1 MIPVPHPPPPVPP
14 PPPAKGKI
22 PPLNSNRGTPVPGV
36 ERVGIPGSPPYFPHK
51 FPTDLRNR
59 EDWTRNPNNSGR
71 RATQIN
77 NGTGYTET
85 CQVNGGV
92 HNCSYWVIPKG
103 GLYPVDLQPC
113 RVKTALV
120 GVDMDFYR
128 CADPQGQV
136 SIAIDTAYVNRRIA
150 PERMRGRQ
158 YFCYH
163 HLGLLFGVIP
173 RPSRPPQ
180 KGMTLR
186 AVSDFPAFAIVATFS
201 MNPSS
206 HQEFNDQTIW
216 PNPRFAGDIVAPPNN
231 YKNMLANVYTIQ
243 RSEPQAADPR
253 LGPGN
258 LGKGIPRDRSAG
270 SGYVNI
276 FNSLCYRDLA
286 DYATDAR
293 RNKDN
298 PAQQLIENPIECTAS
313 AAIANPPAM
322 NNVTQVPLIG
332 HGGAGPI
339 ALTVAQTAERAA
351 STKSIRNQWCWEP
364 LPGEQVNCDIR
375 RVRYKYFEPPL
386 VMPVSPRP
394 LIRPAHHELYIER
407 LALYTLVAIRAQ
419 PGPGRGTDLVYD
431 RQAKDV
437 ALGYCPTP
445 GNPLG
450 TCNTTKDTQFRPRP
464 GE

>member
-1 MIPVPHPPPPVPP
+1 MIPVPP
-14 PPPAKGKI
+14 PPPAKAKGKI
-22 PPLNSNRGTPVPGV
+22 PAPDLSRGTPVPGV
-36 ERVGIPGSPPYFPHK
+36 EEVGIPGRPLYFPNTV
-51 FPTDLRNR
+51 PTDLRNQI
-59 EDWTRNPNNSGR
+59 DWTRNNSGR

-150 PERMRGRQ
+150 RERMRGRQ

-206 HQEFNDQTIW
+206 HQEFNDQFVW
-216 PNPRFAGDIVAPPNN
+216 PNPRFAGDIAAPPNN
-231 YKNMLANVYTIQ
+231 YQNMHANVYTI
-243 RSEPQAADPR
+243 RRDEPQAVEPR
-253 LGPGN
+253 LPRN
-258 LGKGIPRDRSAG
+258 LGLAIPRDVSRGAG
-270 SGYVNI
+270 YLNI

-298 PAQQLIENPIECTAS
+298 PAQQLIDNPGECTAS
-313 AAIANPPAM
+313 QATIANPPAM
-322 NNVTQVPLIG
+322 NIQDNSVPFINRG
-332 HGGAGPI
+332 GPI
-339 ALTVAQTAERAA
+339 ALTVAQTASKNA

-394 LIRPAHHELYIER
+394 PIRHAHHDPLIER
-407 LALYTLVAIRAQ
+407 VALYTLVAIRAQ

-445 GNPLG
+445 GNPLQ

-464 GE
+464 RE

>member
-1 MIPVPHPPPPVPP
+1 MIPVPP
-14 PPPAKGKI
+14 PPPAKAKGKI
-22 PPLNSNRGTPVPGV
+22 PAPDLSRGNIVPGV
-36 ERVGIPGSPPYFPHK
+36 DRVGIPDRPLYFPNTV
-51 FPTDLRNR
+51 PTDLRNQV
-59 EDWTRNPNNSGR
+59 DWTGNNSGR

-77 NGTGYTET
+77 NGTGYTTT

-92 HNCSYWVIPKG
+92 HGCSYWVIPKG

-128 CADPQGQV
+128 CADPQGQI

-150 PERMRGRQ
+150 RERMRGRQ

-186 AVSDFPAFAIVATFS
+186 AVSDFPAYAIVATFS
-201 MNPSS
+201 MNPYSLQS
-206 HQEFNDQTIW
+206 TQNQTIW
-216 PNPRFAGDIVAPPNN
+216 PNPRFPGDTAAPPDGYN
-231 YKNMLANVYTIQ
+231 NMLTNVYTIR

-258 LGKGIPRDRSAG
+258 LGLGIQQDYSRG
-270 SGYVNI
+270 SGYLNI

-298 PAQQLIENPIECTAS
+298 PAQQLLDNPGECRAS
-313 AAIANPPAM
+313 PATIANPPAM
-322 NNVTQVPLIG
+322 NNATQVSQIG

-339 ALTVAQTAERAA
+339 ARTVAKDAERTA

-364 LPGEQVNCDIR
+364 LAGEQVNCDIR
-375 RVRYKYFEPPL
+375 RVRYKYFNPPL
-386 VMPVSPRP
+386 VIPVSPRP
-394 LIRPAHHELYIER
+394 PPQYAHHDPYIER
-407 LALYTLVAIRAQ
+407 VALYTLVAIQAQ
-419 PGPGRGTDLVYD
+419 PGPGRGTDMVYD
-431 RQAKDV
+431 RKAGAV

-445 GNPLG
+445 TNPLQ

>member
-1 MIPVPHPPPPVPP
+1 MIPVPPP

-22 PPLNSNRGTPVPGV
+22 PAPDLSRGTPVPGV
-36 ERVGIPGSPPYFPHK
+36 EEVGIPGRTLYFPNTV
-51 FPTDLRNR
+51 PTDLRNQI
-59 EDWTRNPNNSGR
+59 DWTRNNSGR

-150 PERMRGRQ
+150 RERMRGRQ

-206 HQEFNDQTIW
+206 LQETNYQLVW
-216 PNPRFAGDIVAPPNN
+216 PNPRFQGDIAAPPNN
-231 YKNMLANVYTIQ
+231 YQNMLANVYTI
-243 RSEPQAADPR
+243 RRNEPQAAEPR
-253 LGPGN
+253 LPRN
-258 LGKGIPRDRSAG
+258 LGLAIPKDVSRGAC
-270 SGYVNI
+270 YLNI

-298 PAQQLIENPIECTAS
+298 PAQQVLDNPGECTADP
-313 AAIANPPAM
+313 ATIANPPAM
-322 NNVTQVPLIG
+322 NIQDNSVPFINRG
-332 HGGAGPI
+332 GPI
-339 ALTVAQTAERAA
+339 ALTVAQTASKNA

-364 LPGEQVNCDIR
+364 LLGEQVNCDIR

-394 LIRPAHHELYIER
+394 PPQYVHHDPLIER
-407 LALYTLVAIRAQ
+407 VALYTLVAIRAQ

-445 GNPLG
+445 GNPLQ

>member
-1 MIPVPHPPPPVPP
+1 MIPVPPPPP

-22 PPLNSNRGTPVPGV
+22 PAPDLNRGTPVPGV
-36 ERVGIPGSPPYFPHK
+36 VRVGIPGNPQPYFPNRV
-51 FPTDLRNR
+51 PTDLRNQR
-59 EDWTRNPNNSGR
+59 DWTGNNSGR

-103 GLYPVDLQPC
+103 GVYPDNLQPC

-180 KGMTLR
+180 TGMTLR

-201 MNPSS
+201 MNPRSD
-206 HQEFNDQTIW
+206 QETRNQLTW
-216 PNPRFAGDIVAPPNN
+216 PNPRFPRDPVTPLGVYN
-231 YKNMLANVYTIQ
+231 NMLANVYTI
-243 RSEPQAADPR
+243 RRDEPQAVEPGLPR
-253 LGPGN
+253 HLGQA
-258 LGKGIPRDRSAG
+258 IPQDRSAG
-270 SGYVNI
+270 SAYTNI

-286 DYATDAR
+286 DYAIDAR

-298 PAQQLIENPIECTAS
+298 PAQQLLDNPGQCQAS
-313 AAIANPPAM
+313 PATIANPPAI
-322 NNVTQVPLIG
+322 NNHTQVPLIG
-332 HGGAGPI
+332 HGGALPFGRI
-339 ALTVAQTAERAA
+339 GAQDLERNA

-364 LPGEQVNCDIR
+364 LAGEQANCDFR

-386 VMPVSPRP
+386 AGPVSPRP
-394 LIRPAHHELYIER
+394 LTGGVIRGLEGPYIER
-407 LALYTLVAIRAQ
+407 VALYTLVAIRAQ
-419 PGPGRGTDLVYD
+419 TGPGRGIDLVYD
-431 RQAKDV
+431 REAGAV

-445 GNPLG
+445 TNPLQ

>member
-1 MIPVPHPPPPVPP
+1 MIPVPPPPP
-14 PPPAKGKI
+14 PPPAKGKDRI
-22 PPLNSNRGTPVPGV
+22 PAPNLNRGTPVPGV
-36 ERVGIPGSPPYFPHK
+36 DRVGIPGSPQPYFPNRV
-51 FPTDLRNR
+51 PTDLRNQV
-59 EDWTRNPNNSGR
+59 DWTGNNSGR

-77 NGTGYTET
+77 NGTDYSTT

-103 GLYPVDLQPC
+103 GLYPANLQPC

-150 PERMRGRQ
+150 RERMRGRQ

-163 HLGLLFGVIP
+163 HLGSLFGVIP

-186 AVSDFPAFAIVATFS
+186 AVSDFPAYAIVATFS
-201 MNPSS
+201 MNPYSLQS
-206 HQEFNDQTIW
+206 TQNQTLW
-216 PNPRFAGDIVAPPNN
+216 PNPRFPGDIAAPPNN
-231 YKNMLANVYTIQ
+231 YQNILANVYTI
-243 RSEPQAADPR
+243 RRDEPQAADAR
-253 LGPGN
+253 LPEN
-258 LGKGIPRDRSAG
+258 LGRVIGRDRSRG
-270 SGYVNI
+270 SANLNI

-286 DYATDAR
+286 DYAIDAR

-298 PAQQLIENPIECTAS
+298 PEQQLIDNPVECTADL
-313 AAIANPPAM
+313 ATIANPPTM

-339 ALTVAQTAERAA
+339 ALTAAQTAARTG

-364 LPGEQVNCDIR
+364 LLGEQANCNIR
-375 RVRYKYFEPPL
+375 RVRYQYFEPPL

-394 LIRPAHHELYIER
+394 LIRPEGPYIER
-407 LALYTLVAIRAQ
+407 VALYTLVAIRAQ

-431 RQAKDV
+431 RQAGAV

-445 GNPLG
+445 TNPLQ